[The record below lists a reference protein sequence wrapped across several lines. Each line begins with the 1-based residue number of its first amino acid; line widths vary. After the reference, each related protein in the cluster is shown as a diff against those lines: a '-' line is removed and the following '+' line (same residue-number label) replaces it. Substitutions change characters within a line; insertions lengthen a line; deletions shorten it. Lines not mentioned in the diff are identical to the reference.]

1 MEIDIVK
8 LVEYDIK
15 SAAYNILLNE
25 KLYIKYEKINLH
37 DLNTVSANKFLRN
50 KMIGDFQREIAGL
63 ASDLTETYKRVLE
76 KFMLIN
82 DVKEKDIYYKTK
94 DSIIFICNDSKE
106 IITDIDNY
114 EFVHKNSY
122 SYYFEYKN
130 GNMKRNVFLSDE
142 DFSIKGITRIL
153 DNNYPVFQFFFT
165 RLVSKYIITRSNL
178 SFLID
183 STEVLELTRKE
194 MFKNQTGFEVEF
206 DNLIVKIDYL
216 PKLSVKEIIFT
227 EEVFNELNSFV
238 KSF

>member
-50 KMIGDFQREIAGL
+50 KMIGNFQREIAGL

-76 KFMLIN
+76 RFMLIN
-82 DVKEKDIYYKTK
+82 NVKEKDIYYKTK
-94 DSIIFICNDSKE
+94 DSIIFICNDDKG
-106 IITDIDNY
+106 IIDNIDGY

-130 GNMKRNVFLSDE
+130 GNMKRNVFLSDN

-153 DNNYPVFQFFFT
+153 DNNYPIFQFFFT
-165 RLVSKYIITRSNL
+165 RLVSKYIITRNNL

-194 MFKNQTGFEVEF
+194 MFKNQSGFEVEY

>member
-1 MEIDIVK
+1 LEIDIVK